1 MKKLTRCSLLSLLL
15 ITMASGPVLAQA
27 PATELPPRAA
37 PTVHVENSAL
47 PTIDATPAFDAA
59 RATAGYLSRVNGVA
73 RASSDA
79 YFDGGLWLQLLD
91 LLWALGIAG
100 LLLFTGLSARLRDWA
115 EERTR
120 WRSGQV
126 MLYGAG
132 YVAAFTLLDL
142 PLTLYEGFFREH
154 AYGLSNQD
162 VLAWAG
168 DFGIQFALTLVAA
181 VIVLPIFYAAVRAAR
196 DAWWLWGTGLAI
208 LLLVVQLVITPVF
221 IAPLFNHV
229 EVMADSPLQR
239 QIVSLA
245 RANQVP
251 ATAIYVSDDS
261 RQTSRISA
269 NVSGFLGTARI
280 TLNDNLLKQGTPDE
294 VLAVVGHEIGHYVM
308 GHATRLVLLFGLVLL
323 LAFGFT
329 AWGFGVA
336 VDLFGGNWQV
346 RKVEDVAGLP
356 LLAALAGL
364 FFFLVTPLTN
374 TITRTAEEQAD
385 LFGLNAARRPDA
397 FATAMLKLSTYR
409 KLEPGDL
416 EEAIF
421 FDHPSGRTRIETA
434 MAWKREHMHD
444 ADMRLVEGPGVDGR

>member
-132 YVAAFTLLDL
+132 YVAAFTLLEL

-181 VIVLPIFYAAVRAAR
+181 VIVLPLLTLLADIIGIAGGWLVGVRVLDMSPALYIQNTWDFLQNWDVESGLIKAAV
-196 DAWWLWGTGLAI
+196 
-208 LLLVVQLVITPVF
+208 
-221 IAPLFNHV
+221 
-229 EVMADSPLQR
+229 
-239 QIVSLA
+239 
-245 RANQVP
+245 
-251 ATAIYVSDDS
+251 
-261 RQTSRISA
+261 
-269 NVSGFLGTARI
+269 
-280 TLNDNLLKQGTPDE
+280 
-294 VLAVVGHEIGHYVM
+294 
-308 GHATRLVLLFGLVLL
+308 
-323 LAFGFT
+323 FGFR
-329 AWGFGVA
+329 ADHE
-336 VDLFGGNWQV
+336 VDSTWR
-346 RKVEDVAGLP
+346 RKIWSGSS
-356 LLAALAGL
+356 
-364 FFFLVTPLTN
+364 
-374 TITRTAEEQAD
+374 TIASH
-385 LFGLNAARRPDA
+385 
-397 FATAMLKLSTYR
+397 KVSTSN
-409 KLEPGDL
+409 G
-416 EEAIF
+416 
-421 FDHPSGRTRIETA
+421 
-434 MAWKREHMHD
+434 
-444 ADMRLVEGPGVDGR
+444 

>member
-1 MKKLTRCSLLSLLL
+1 MKKLTQCGAFLLVALLSG
-15 ITMASGPVLAQA
+15 AALAQT
-27 PATELPPRAA
+27 PEPQLPPRAA
-37 PTVHVENSAL
+37 PTARVQSSTL
-47 PTIDATPAFDAA
+47 PTIDATPAFDTA
-59 RATAGYLSRVNGVA
+59 RATAEYLSRVTGEA
-73 RASSDA
+73 RAHSDA
-79 YFDGGLWLQLLD
+79 YFSGGTWLQLLD

-120 WRSGQV
+120 SRAVQV

-132 YVAAFTLLDL
+132 YVAAVTLLEL

-154 AYGLSNQD
+154 AYGLSNQSLLD
-162 VLAWAG
+162 WSG
-168 DFGIQFALTLVAA
+168 DLGISVALTLLAT
-181 VIVLPIFYAAVRAAR
+181 VIVLPVFYAAVRAAR
-196 DAWWLWGTGLAI
+196 ELWWIWGAGLAI
-208 LLLVVQLVITPVF
+208 ALLMLQLVITPVF

-229 EVMADSPLQR
+229 TVMPDSPLQH
-239 QIVSLA
+239 QIVALA

-261 RQTSRISA
+261 RQSSRISA
-269 NVSGFLGTARI
+269 NVSGFLGTTRI
-280 TLNDNLLKQGTPDE
+280 TLNDNLLKNGTPDE
-294 VLAVVGHEIGHYVM
+294 VLAVTGHEIGHYVM
-308 GHATRLVLLFGLVLL
+308 GHATRTILLFGLVLL

-336 VDLFGGNWQV
+336 VDFFGGNWQV

-356 LLAALAGL
+356 LLVALASL

-385 LFGLNAARRPDA
+385 LFGLNAARKPDA
-397 FATAMLKLSTYR
+397 FATVMLKLSSYR

-434 MAWKREHMHD
+434 MAWKKEHMHD
-444 ADMRLVEGPGVDGR
+444 SDIRTVEGPGIGGH

>member
-1 MKKLTRCSLLSLLL
+1 MKKLTQCGVLLL
-15 ITMASGPVLAQA
+15 LALLCGTAQA
-27 PATELPPRAA
+27 QVPAPQLPPSAA
-37 PTVHVENSAL
+37 PTTHVESSTL
-47 PTIDATPAFDAA
+47 PTIDATPAFDAE
-59 RATAGYLSRVNGVA
+59 RATAEYLSRVSGQA
-73 RASSDA
+73 RARSDA
-79 YFDGGLWLQLLD
+79 YFSGGTWLQLLD

-120 WRSGQV
+120 SRAAQV

-132 YVAAFTLLDL
+132 YVAVVTLLEL

-154 AYGLSNQD
+154 AYGLSNQSL
-162 VLAWAG
+162 LAWAG
-168 DFGIQFALTLVAA
+168 DFGIGLALTLVVA
-181 VIVLPIFYAAVRAAR
+181 VIVLPVFYAAIRTAR
-196 DAWWLWGTGLAI
+196 EAWWLWGAGLAI
-208 LLLVVQLVITPVF
+208 LLLIVQLVIYPVF

-251 ATAIYVSDDS
+251 ATEIYVSDDS
-261 RQTSRISA
+261 RQSSRISA

-280 TLNDNLLKQGTPDE
+280 TLNDNLLKSGTPDE
-294 VLAVVGHEIGHYVM
+294 VLAVTGHEIGHYVM
-308 GHATRLVLLFGLVLL
+308 GHATRAVLLFGLVLL

-329 AWGFGVA
+329 AWGFHAA

-356 LLAALAGL
+356 LLVALASL

-374 TITRTAEEQAD
+374 TITRTAESQAD
-385 LFGLNAARRPDA
+385 LFGLNAARKPDA
-397 FATAMLKLSTYR
+397 FATVMLKLSSYR

-434 MAWKREHMHD
+434 MDWKKEHMHD
-444 ADMRLVEGPGVDGR
+444 PDIRTVEGPGIAGR